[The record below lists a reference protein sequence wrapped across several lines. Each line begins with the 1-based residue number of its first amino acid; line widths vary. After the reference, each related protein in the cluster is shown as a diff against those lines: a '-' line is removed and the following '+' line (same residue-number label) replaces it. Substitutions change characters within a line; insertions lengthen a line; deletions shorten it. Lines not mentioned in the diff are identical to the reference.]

1 MKTDYSA
8 KTYISMKINHYL
20 VKGEV
25 RRLKPNIYCVAIKD
39 CYDRAMLFS
48 RYQEFYESPIKGI
61 RNKYFTLEGLM
72 KRYRDHYQK
81 DAFTYPEDWAGYNI
95 PSYALYGA
103 IDKFGEKRLTE
114 YDDIMREIVFFC
126 EKDLKTY
133 SKEKTFYLL
142 GSDNFSSDLMD
153 HEMAHA
159 LYYTNPEYKK
169 NCQKLISKIKK
180 TDYEKLWKTLVK
192 IGYLDKKVI
201 IDDEIQAFMSTGLY
215 DDLELPRFVKYEKG
229 FINNFNN
236 FK

>member
-1 MKTDYSA
+1 
-8 KTYISMKINHYL
+8 MKINHYL

-25 RRLKPNIYCVAIKD
+25 KRIKPHIYCVAIKD

-81 DAFTYPEDWAGYNI
+81 DVFTYPNDWAGYNI
-95 PSYALYGA
+95 PSYALFDA
-103 IDKFGEKRLTE
+103 ISKFGNTRLTE
-114 YDDIMREIVFFC
+114 YDDIMQEIVDFC
-126 EKDLKTY
+126 EKDVLLYTEPKHPY
-133 SKEKTFYLL
+133 FAPEVNFYLL
-142 GSDNFSSDLMD
+142 GSDTFKSDLMD
-153 HEMAHA
+153 HELAHA

-215 DDLELPRFVKYEKG
+215 DDLDSPRFKKYEND